1 MIQREEVRLASQF
14 WLLQRKELFPSKENV
29 NFISREQSHK
39 EPEQSSLRLDCASWK
54 WPGRVLVLLPC
65 LKIRCV
71 SQQPFILLIFK
82 TDYFPTNSELTVP
95 VFKITLARLHSHT
108 KDSPEDRGYSVF
120 PTVGL
125 NKP

>member
-1 MIQREEVRLASQF
+1 MIRREEVRFASQF
-14 WLLQRKELFPSKENV
+14 QLLQRNELFPSKESV

-54 WPGRVLVLLPC
+54 WAGRVLVVLSC

-71 SQQPFILLIFK
+71 SQQPFLLLTFK

-95 VFKITLARLHSHT
+95 VFKITLARLHSHA
-108 KDSPEDRGYSVF
+108 KDSPEDTGYSALS
-120 PTVGL
+120 TDGL